1 MYLFKIFKSKYC
13 IVAFGLSLVLSY
25 FLIPKTA
32 FYGWYAILPVLFML
46 SFALTLTCVVRNV
59 KERVLLAKT
68 SGSSVLGIIAAA
80 LGLTALQ
87 VCGIGAPV
95 CGASVAM
102 GLLSAIFPT
111 TFVGLLSRF
120 AVQFTLFSILL
131 QIAALYFMNCFQP
144 MEEEVVETEFFL

>member
-1 MYLFKIFKSKYC
+1 MYIVQIFKSRYC
-13 IVAFGLSLVLSY
+13 VVTFGISLVLSY

-32 FYGWYAILPVLFML
+32 FYGWYTVLPLLFML
-46 SFALTLTCVVRNV
+46 SFALTLTCIVRNV

-68 SGSSVLGIIAAA
+68 SGSSIVGIVAAA

-102 GLLSAIFPT
+102 GVLSAIFPT
-111 TFVGLLSRF
+111 AFVGWLSRY

-131 QIAALYFMNCFQP
+131 QVVALYFMNCFQP
-144 MEEEVVETEFFL
+144 MSQEVETDFFM